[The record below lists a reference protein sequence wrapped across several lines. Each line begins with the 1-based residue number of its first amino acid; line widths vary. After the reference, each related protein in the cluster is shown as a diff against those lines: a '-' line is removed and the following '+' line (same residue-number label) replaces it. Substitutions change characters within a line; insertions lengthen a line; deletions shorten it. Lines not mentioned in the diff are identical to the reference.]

1 MGHSG
6 QCTPAPEPDNRHCY
20 SERGVAPAM
29 RPACMRPTRLK
40 LSIKRGAVLSLANWP
55 VVVAQFVAESAFKL
69 LLAVPVVGGAFLV
82 ALALGRDVSEL
93 LGSDLRES
101 ATGVAASL
109 IAHPGALAGFLV
121 SGVIVVVG
129 GSIVMFVLRGGTMSV
144 LVEAQRHAGPV
155 ERYPLRLSLVRRASR
170 AHVEIFMQ
178 GLRHVRRR
186 FLRLGFLLL
195 GVYLLSGGLYLAV
208 VVVGYRVVGDEGFV
222 AGWTVLAA
230 VFSAVLVGWIT
241 IVNTVYL
248 VVQVI
253 VVAADVSIRRGAVIA
268 LGLLRSEPRLVL
280 GIFVVTVSL
289 VGVAT
294 LASLVTTA
302 GLGLISFVPFVGLT
316 VLPLQLLAWLIR
328 GLLFQYLS
336 LVSAGAYLT
345 VHEARASGRDAHEV
359 PA

>member
-1 MGHSG
+1 
-6 QCTPAPEPDNRHCY
+6 
-20 SERGVAPAM
+20 
-29 RPACMRPTRLK
+29 MRPTRLK
-40 LSIKRGAVLSLANWP
+40 LAIKRGVVLSLANWP
-55 VVVAQFVAESAFKL
+55 VVVTQFVAESTFKL

-82 ALALGRDVSEL
+82 ALALGRDVTEL

-109 IAHPGALAGFLV
+109 IAHPLALAGFLT
-121 SGVIVVVG
+121 SGVIVVAG
-129 GSIVMFVLRGGTMSV
+129 GSLIMFMLRGGTLSV

-170 AHVEIFMQ
+170 ATVDVFMR

-186 FLRLGFLLL
+186 FLRVGFLLL
-195 GVYLLSGGLYLAV
+195 GVYALSGGLYLLV
-208 VVVGYRVVGDEGFV
+208 VIAGYRALGDDSFAV
-222 AGWTVLAA
+222 GWTALAA
-230 VFSAVLVGWIT
+230 GFSGVLVAWLT
-241 IVNTVYL
+241 VVNTVYL

-253 VVAADVSIRRGAVIA
+253 VVAADVSIRRAALIA
-268 LGLLRSEPRLVL
+268 LEMLRRESRLIL

-289 VGVAT
+289 VGLAT

-316 VLPLQLLAWLIR
+316 VLPLQLVAWLLR

-336 LVSAGAYLT
+336 LVSAGAYLS
-345 VHEARASGRDAHEV
+345 VYEAQRLTEPQAQAE
-359 PA
+359 